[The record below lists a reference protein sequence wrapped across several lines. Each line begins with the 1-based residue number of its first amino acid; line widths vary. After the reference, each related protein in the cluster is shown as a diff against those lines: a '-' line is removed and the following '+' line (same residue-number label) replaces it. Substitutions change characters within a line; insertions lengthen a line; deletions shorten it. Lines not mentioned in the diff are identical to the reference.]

1 MSGNAHMNQATNI
14 SMSIGLVRKELEAT
28 LNKAEG
34 YFSRYA
40 EEQDQAH
47 LKLFADELNLVRG
60 RFKLLELSG
69 PESLVTEML
78 SLLGDGVCD
87 ANARIDAL
95 GHGLLNLIN
104 YMNLVLEQEFDH
116 PVLLIPAINSVRKT
130 GGHKPLTES
139 HFFSVNLRPKLPV
152 HEKSTLNLKPH
163 LPRLRLMYQAGLLR
177 MLKGKEPLVGLKLIQ
192 RSLVLLE
199 RGFRGTMAWPFW
211 WCCKCALD
219 AMVEEEYE
227 LTQSRKMLFVRIDFI
242 MKGMIK
248 EGAQILTGSAAN
260 ELHKDLLYL
269 IALSS
274 SQTTDMASVKSTF
287 KLPSSLSEKQLKEDR
302 RQLAG
307 PSIGAYESLSGAF
320 KEEINSIKE
329 ALDYLG
335 RNSLSEEGLEA
346 LKTRIKA
353 LSGVLRVI
361 YQQPLSELMDQQ
373 LQSLASMSTLTESDQ
388 LAVLA
393 QMAEAMLQLELASTQ
408 FALGQ
413 VEHDGGVIGAGHYSE
428 ARIVLFDEIASG
440 LTMAKR
446 AVAAYVDDSDKLH
459 LANIT
464 PVLTG
469 VWGALVFLSE
479 HQAAKIVQF
488 SLSYLNEKV
497 LNADSFS
504 IGEARLEVLADALTS
519 VEYYVETMSHSG
531 AGATDILSL
540 AIKSVGQLGYKMS

>member
-1 MSGNAHMNQATNI
+1 MSGYAHMNQTTNI
-14 SMSIGLVRKELEAT
+14 SMSISLVRKELEAT

-34 YFSRYA
+34 YFSQYA

-60 RFKLLELSG
+60 TFKLLELSG

-87 ANARIDAL
+87 INTRIEAL

-104 YMNLVLEQEFDH
+104 YMHLVLEQEFDH
-116 PVLLIPAINSVRKT
+116 PVLLIPAINNIRKA

-139 HFFSVNLRPKLPV
+139 HFFLVNLRPKLPE
-152 HEKSTLNLKPH
+152 HEKSSLNLKPH

-177 MLKGKEPLVGLKLIQ
+177 LLKGKEPLVGLKLIQ

-199 RGFRGTMAWPFW
+199 RGFCGSMAWPFW
-211 WCCKCALD
+211 WCCKSALD

-248 EGAQILTGSAAN
+248 EGVQTLTGSTAN
-260 ELHKDLLYL
+260 ELHKDLLY
-269 IALSS
+269 IVALSS
-274 SQTTDMASVKSTF
+274 SQAIDIQSVKTTF
-287 KLPSSLSEKQLKEDR
+287 KLPTALTEKQLKEDR

-335 RNSLSEEGLEA
+335 HNSLSEEGLEI

-361 YQQPLSELMDQQ
+361 YQQPLSELMEQQ
-373 LQSLASMSTLTESDQ
+373 LKSLDSMGDLPEIDQ

-393 QMAEAMLQLELASTQ
+393 QMAEAMLQLELASSQ
-408 FALGQ
+408 FASGQ
-413 VEHDGGVIGAGHYSE
+413 VEHDSGVVGAGHYSE

-440 LTMAKR
+440 LSMAKR
-446 AVAAYVDDSDKLH
+446 AVAAYVEDNDKLH
-459 LANIT
+459 LANVS

-488 SLSYLNEKV
+488 SLGYIDEKV
-497 LNADSFS
+497 LNTDSLS
-504 IGEARLEVLADALTS
+504 VKEARLEVLADALTS
-519 VEYYVETMSHSG
+519 VEYYVETMSHSD
-531 AGATDILSL
+531 ASATDILSL
-540 AIKSVGQLGYKMS
+540 AIKSVGQLGYKIS

>member
-1 MSGNAHMNQATNI
+1 MSGYAHMNQATNI
-14 SMSIGLVRKELEAT
+14 SMSISLVRKELEAT

-34 YFSRYA
+34 YFSQYA

-60 RFKLLELSG
+60 TFKLLELSG

-87 ANARIDAL
+87 INARIEAL

-104 YMNLVLEQEFDH
+104 YMHLVLEQEFDH
-116 PVLLIPAINSVRKT
+116 PVLLIPAINNIRKA

-139 HFFSVNLRPKLPV
+139 HFFLVNLRPKLPE
-152 HEKSTLNLKPH
+152 HEKSSLNLKPH

-177 MLKGKEPLVGLKLIQ
+177 LLKGKEPLVGLKLIQ

-211 WCCKCALD
+211 WCCKSALD
-219 AMVEEEYE
+219 AMVEEEYG

-248 EGAQILTGSAAN
+248 EGIQTLTGSTAN
-260 ELHKDLLYL
+260 ELHKDLLY
-269 IALSS
+269 IVALSS
-274 SQTTDMASVKSTF
+274 SQATDIQSVKTTF
-287 KLPSSLSEKQLKEDR
+287 KLPTALSEKQLKEDR

-335 RNSLSEEGLEA
+335 RNSLSEEGLEI

-361 YQQPLSELMDQQ
+361 YQQPLSDLMEQQ
-373 LQSLASMSTLTESDQ
+373 LKSLDSMGDLPEIDQ

-393 QMAEAMLQLELASTQ
+393 QMAEAMLQLELASSQ
-408 FALGQ
+408 FASGQ
-413 VEHDGGVIGAGHYSE
+413 VEHDGGVVGAGHYSE

-440 LTMAKR
+440 LSMAKR
-446 AVAAYVDDSDKLH
+446 AVAAYVEDNDKLH
-459 LANIT
+459 LANVS

-488 SLSYLNEKV
+488 SLSYINEKV

-504 IGEARLEVLADALTS
+504 VGEARLEVLADALTS
-519 VEYYVETMSHSG
+519 VEYYVETMSHSD

-540 AIKSVGQLGYKMS
+540 AIKSVGQLGYKIS